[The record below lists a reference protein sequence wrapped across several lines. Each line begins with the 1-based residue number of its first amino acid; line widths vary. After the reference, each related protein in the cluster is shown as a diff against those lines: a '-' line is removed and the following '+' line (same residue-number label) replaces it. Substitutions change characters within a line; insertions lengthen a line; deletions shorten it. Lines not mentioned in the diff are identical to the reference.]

1 MRKLM
6 FCLLLL
12 GLIKSCI
19 PGLCSAEINYTNEQI
34 ANAIFLAEGGYK
46 AKYLYGIVSVKYK
59 DEQEARRICLNTIR
73 NNRKRYADYGYK
85 KYNTYLEF
93 LASRYAP
100 IGVKNDPKGLNKN
113 WLKNVKYFLE
123 KN

>member
-1 MRKLM
+1 MRKLIL
-6 FCLLLL
+6 CLLLL
-12 GLIKSCI
+12 GLTKICF
-19 PGLCSAEINYTNEQI
+19 AEINYTNDQI

-59 DEQEARRICLNTIR
+59 NESEARKICLNTIR
-73 NNRKRYADYGYK
+73 NNRKRYTDYGYK
-85 KYNTYLEF
+85 KYDTYLEF

-100 IGVKNDPKGLNKN
+100 IGVANDPNNLNRN
-113 WLKNVKYFLE
+113 WLRNVQYFLE